1 VAADE
6 RRLSTVLQVDCRDRG
21 MEACSQEEQ
30 TMPILFATFVLICVP
45 GSAAQAVT
53 RWATPFLYIGAGD
66 AIRCVVT
73 KCSASLP
80 GW

>member
-1 VAADE
+1 M
-6 RRLSTVLQVDCRDRG
+6 RTI
-21 MEACSQEEQ
+21 
-30 TMPILFATFVLICVP
+30 PFATFVLICVI

-53 RWATPFLYIGAGD
+53 RWATPFVYIGAGD